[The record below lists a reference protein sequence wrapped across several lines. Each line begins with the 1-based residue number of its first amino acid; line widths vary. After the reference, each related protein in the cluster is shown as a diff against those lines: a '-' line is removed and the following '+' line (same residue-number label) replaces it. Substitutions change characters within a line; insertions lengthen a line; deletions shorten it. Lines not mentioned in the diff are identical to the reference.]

1 MLSLVYTPG
10 VGSSCL
16 AISKNPEAASIY
28 TNKLNSVAV
37 ISFDYEK
44 SLKRTIFLKSVLLID
59 AYPLQIKQ
67 TTKQD
72 LKFAV
77 ENIEINFCAIDLSLI
92 EDFVKDIDFD
102 VEIPVLKGSVPDL
115 KGFFGA
121 DFKKRI
127 HD

>member
-1 MLSLVYTPG
+1 MPQYQGFKTVPKIAIDDKDMLSLVYTPG

-16 AISKNPEAASIY
+16 AISKNPEATSIY

-44 SLKRTIFLKSVLLID
+44 SLKRAIFLKSVLLID

-67 TTKQD
+67 PQTRPELT
-72 LKFAV
+72 V

-92 EDFVKDIDFD
+92 EDFVKDIDLT
-102 VEIPVLKGSVPDL
+102 LKYL
-115 KGFFGA
+115 C
-121 DFKKRI
+121 
-127 HD
+127 

>member
-1 MLSLVYTPG
+1 MPQYQGFKTVPKIAIDDKDMLSLVYTPG

-44 SLKRTIFLKSVLLID
+44 SLKRAIF
-59 AYPLQIKQ
+59 
-67 TTKQD
+67 
-72 LKFAV
+72 
-77 ENIEINFCAIDLSLI
+77 
-92 EDFVKDIDFD
+92 
-102 VEIPVLKGSVPDL
+102 L

-121 DFKKRI
+121 ISRNVFMIDP
-127 HD
+127 